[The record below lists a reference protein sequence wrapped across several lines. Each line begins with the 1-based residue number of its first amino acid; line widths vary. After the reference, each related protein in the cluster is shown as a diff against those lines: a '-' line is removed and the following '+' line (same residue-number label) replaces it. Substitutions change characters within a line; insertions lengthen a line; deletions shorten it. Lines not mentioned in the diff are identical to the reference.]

1 MWLLVVATLAVL
13 GVPVIAMGVDSI
25 GTANTGGA
33 GGGWSLPWDSL
44 ARSVGW
50 AVLIGV
56 VAAGLGIPIAWTC
69 RRTRS
74 GWAVLLLTPAMFPSF
89 LAYSGWGMLRAPLT
103 VTGDFIGSLRD
114 SGWEWLPGV
123 IDRTLAIGGLS
134 LWAAPLAAIAM
145 LPGVRA
151 ISDDTLHASRLEC
164 AGFPRVVFLLRALIG
179 PILFAVLVV
188 AAIMLG
194 SAVPLHLARV
204 QTASIL
210 LWAQLDLTPPA
221 QHWRVW
227 VAAWPIVVAAA
238 LLARATGTLGTSSD
252 PAPTTTPDPRRTP
265 WWVAL
270 AAVLVVG
277 IGTLAPMALYAANL
291 RSLSALFR
299 YCRDHAPAVTTSI
312 LLATCSAGLAVAL
325 TLAAWHAAGNGR
337 SVLVRRLATV
347 WTFAGLLPGVMI
359 GSAVA
364 RGFAMLDS
372 MGLDS
377 LGLGAGDSFLPIL
390 VGHAARFG
398 FLPLWVGIW
407 LAASEPRESRDQR
420 LIDGAD
426 TVPAWFRASV
436 LASPGALAGVA
447 AAVFVLS
454 LHEIEAAVLTLW
466 PGGQLLARVILSD
479 LHFFR
484 TQELAAGI
492 VVLAGLFV
500 PPALAAAWFY
510 GRTTRR

>member
-1 MWLLVVATLAVL
+1 
-13 GVPVIAMGVDSI
+13 
-25 GTANTGGA
+25 
-33 GGGWSLPWDSL
+33 
-44 ARSVGW
+44 
-50 AVLIGV
+50 
-56 VAAGLGIPIAWTC
+56 
-69 RRTRS
+69 
-74 GWAVLLLTPAMFPSF
+74 MFPSF
-89 LAYSGWGMLRAPLT
+89 LAYSGWGILRAPLT

-114 SGWEWLPGV
+114 SGWEWLPGF

-151 ISDDTLHASRLEC
+151 LSDHTLDASRLEC

-227 VAAWPIVVAAA
+227 IAAWPIVLAAA
-238 LLARATGTLGTSSD
+238 LLARATSVLGTSAD
-252 PAPTTTPDPRRTP
+252 TAPTTTPNPRRTP
-265 WWVAL
+265 WWVAV
-270 AAVLVVG
+270 AALSVVG
-277 IGTLAPMALYAANL
+277 IGTLVPMALYATNL
-291 RSLSALFR
+291 RSPSALFR
-299 YCRDHAPAVTTSI
+299 YWRDHAPAVTTSI
-312 LLATCSAGLAVAL
+312 LLAVCSAGLAVGL
-325 TLAAWHAAGNGR
+325 TLAAWYAASNGQGGR
-337 SVLVRRLATV
+337 QAALVRRLAAV
-347 WTFAGLLPGVMI
+347 WTFAGLLPGVMV

-364 RGFAMLDS
+364 RGFARLDA
-372 MGLDS
+372 
-377 LGLGAGDSFLPIL
+377 LGFQLGDSFLPIL
-390 VGHAARFG
+390 VAHAARFG

-407 LAASEPRESRDQR
+407 MAASEPRETRDQR

-436 LASPGALAGVA
+436 LGSPGTLAGVA

-466 PGGQLLARVILSD
+466 PGGSLLTRVILSD

-484 TQELAAGI
+484 TQELAAG
-492 VVLAGLFV
+492 VVVMAGLFV
-500 PPALAAAWFY
+500 PPALAAAWFF
-510 GRTTRR
+510 GRTPRR